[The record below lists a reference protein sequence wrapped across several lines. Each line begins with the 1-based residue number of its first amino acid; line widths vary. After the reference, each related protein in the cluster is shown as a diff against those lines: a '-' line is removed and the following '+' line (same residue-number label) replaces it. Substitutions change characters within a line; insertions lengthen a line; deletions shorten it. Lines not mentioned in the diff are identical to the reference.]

1 MRRFIFGCILMI
13 CGTIGGT
20 GWLIAYAIIAGA
32 GAMPSLTV
40 LFSLI
45 DYGIIEGYIVSAFYI
60 IAVVGAV
67 LAVFNLRD
75 EDKSFK

>member
-13 CGTIGGT
+13 CGMIGGT
-20 GWLIAYAIIAGA
+20 GWLIAYAIIAGT

-67 LAVFNLRD
+67 LAVLNLRD
-75 EDKSFK
+75 EGKSSK

>member
-45 DYGIIEGYIVSAFYI
+45 DYGIIEGYI